1 MFLPNEEKK
10 EDYLHSGK
18 GWNGAQI
25 EDVGLSDFLDKCTR
39 TKYIIDSCERGVV
52 IGDKYEDMVDHLLN
66 LKWEIEDVI
75 GRIQY
80 NRSKH

>member
-1 MFLPNEEKK
+1 MSLKTEEKK
-10 EDYLHSGK
+10 QEYLHSGK
-18 GWNGAQI
+18 GWNGAQMA
-25 EDVGLSDFLDKCTR
+25 DVGLSDFLDKCTR

-52 IGDKYEDMVDHLLN
+52 IGDKYEDMVDYLLDLQN
-66 LKWEIEDVI
+66 DIEKVI

>member
-1 MFLPNEEKK
+1 MSLKTEEKK
-10 EDYLHSGK
+10 QDYLHSGK
-18 GWNGAQI
+18 GWNGTQM

-52 IGDKYEDMVDHLLN
+52 IGEKYEDMVDYLLDLQN
-66 LKWEIEDVI
+66 DIEKVI